1 MLLTMRD
8 KQRVDVITAVMDG
21 RIGISEAGKV
31 LERSVRQIYRMLEKV
46 RKRGIQGVIHGNRG
60 KESPRKTREYIR
72 DRILTL
78 VQGKYQDTN
87 DTHFKE
93 LLFKRE
99 GIKIG
104 RETLRGI
111 LRKAGIPPKRKRRKS
126 KYRKRRERKEAFGM
140 MLQIDASHHD

>member
-8 KQRVDVITAVMDG
+8 KQRVDVITAVLDG

-60 KESPRKTREYIR
+60 KESPRKTREDIR

-78 VQGKYQDTN
+78 VQGST
-87 DTHFKE
+87 
-93 LLFKRE
+93 
-99 GIKIG
+99 KIPMMPTSRISFSSG
-104 RETLRGI
+104 KTLT
-111 LRKAGIPPKRKRRKS
+111 
-126 KYRKRRERKEAFGM
+126 
-140 MLQIDASHHD
+140 

>member
-60 KESPRKTREYIR
+60 KESPRKTREDIR

-78 VQGKYQDTN
+78 VQGSTRIP
-87 DTHFKE
+87 TIPTSRSF
-93 LLFKRE
+93 FSRE
-99 GIKIG
+99 KV
-104 RETLRGI
+104 LRSGE
-111 LRKAGIPPKRKRRKS
+111 RPCGGSYGKRRFHPS
-126 KYRKRRERKEAFGM
+126 GSGGSQSIGSDVSVRRPLG
-140 MLQIDASHHD
+140 